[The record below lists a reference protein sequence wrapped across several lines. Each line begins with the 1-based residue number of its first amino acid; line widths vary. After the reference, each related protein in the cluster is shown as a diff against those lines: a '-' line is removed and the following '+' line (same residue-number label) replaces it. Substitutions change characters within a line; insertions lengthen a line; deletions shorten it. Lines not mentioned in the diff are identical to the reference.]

1 VTLAARW
8 GCNIDELISSCHTKG
23 EQIEMKASDYQE
35 QAARTMID
43 QPGFEIRGHE
53 IMAVWNALGLA
64 GEAGE
69 VAELVKK
76 GVFHRHSID
85 RTTLEKEIGDV
96 LWYAAAL
103 CTTLGLDL
111 GEIMQANIEKLK
123 VRYPNGYSSLDSQ
136 QRLDVAQ
143 E

>member
-1 VTLAARW
+1 M
-8 GCNIDELISSCHTKG
+8 N
-23 EQIEMKASDYQE
+23 ASDYQK

-43 QPGFEIRGHE
+43 QPGFEIPGHE
-53 IMAVWNALGLA
+53 IMVVWNALGLA

-85 RTTLEKEIGDV
+85 LTKLEKEIGDV

-103 CTTLGLDL
+103 CTTLDLDL
-111 GEIMQANIEKLK
+111 GEIMQTNIEKLK
-123 VRYPNGYSSLDSQ
+123 VRYPNGYSSADSQ
-136 QRLDVAQ
+136 RRIDALQ

>member
-1 VTLAARW
+1 
-8 GCNIDELISSCHTKG
+8 
-23 EQIEMKASDYQE
+23 
-35 QAARTMID
+35 MID
-43 QPGFEIRGHE
+43 QPGFEIPGYE
-53 IMAVWNALGLA
+53 MMVVWNALGLA

-76 GVFHRHSID
+76 GVFHRHTID
-85 RTTLEKEIGDV
+85 RAKLEQELGDV
-96 LWYAAAL
+96 LWYASAL

-111 GEIMQANIEKLK
+111 GEIMQTNIEKLK

-136 QRLDVAQ
+136 QRADVQQ